1 MDYNQLNCETT
12 TKNVGF
18 GKCVV
23 DWKIMEGFILFD
35 TPKSFTSD
43 ELEDIIDTIQTL
55 AHSDSKSTRAF
66 PITDVFNWTDN
77 SEDVVIQTSDIGK
90 KIVVRDGDYDWTS
103 QHTKGA
109 NCLLEA
115 LQSHNG
121 DVHLLYFDREG
132 KLLGTKRNGLF
143 STIPVMLHGLSWK
156 TATGAGVAQYLVRH
170 IFNAEYV
177 NGGNAAFV
185 KCNLADL
192 KGLTGLQDLK
202 FVVNSFNDTTGIA
215 NVKIVTD
222 CGSANVGQIY
232 NTEFASGALYNAI
245 NAETGDDIAVSA
257 VTYFPNNGSF
267 DVQLN
272 AADPHYPSDGKI
284 LLGLAA
290 PSVLSA
296 AGISG
301 YELYEKAE
309 LEVINS

>member
-1 MDYNQLNCETT
+1 MDYNQLNCETSA
-12 TKNVGF
+12 KNVGF

-23 DWKIMEGFILFD
+23 DWKIMEGFIMFD
-35 TPKSFTSD
+35 TAKSFTAA
-43 ELEDIIDTIQTL
+43 ELDDIIQTIQDL
-55 AHSDSKSTRAF
+55 ANSDTKSLRAY
-66 PITDVFNWTDN
+66 PINDVFNWTDN

-121 DVHLLYFDREG
+121 DVHMLYFDKEG

-156 TATGAGVAQYLVRH
+156 TATGSTVAQYLVRH
-170 IFNAEYV
+170 IFNSEYV

-185 KCNLADL
+185 KCNLVDL
-192 KGLTGLQDLK
+192 KGITALQDLK
-202 FVVNSFNDTTGIA
+202 IVVNSFNDVTGVA
-215 NVKIVTD
+215 NIKILTE

-232 NTEFASGALYNAI
+232 NSEFVAGLFTAE
-245 NAETGDDIAVSA
+245 NAETGDAITVTSK
-257 VTYFPNNGSF
+257 TYFANNGSF
-267 DVQLN
+267 DIQLD
-272 AADPHYPSDGKI
+272 ASDGHYPTDGKI
-284 LLGLAA
+284 LLGLVA

-296 AGISG
+296 AGITG
-301 YELYEKAE
+301 YELFEKAE
-309 LEVINS
+309 LEVVNS